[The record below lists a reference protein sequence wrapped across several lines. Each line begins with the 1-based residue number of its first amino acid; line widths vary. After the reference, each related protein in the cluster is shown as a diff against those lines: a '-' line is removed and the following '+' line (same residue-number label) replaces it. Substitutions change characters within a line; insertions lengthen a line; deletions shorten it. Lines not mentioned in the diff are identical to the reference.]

1 MSMYPQLPFKRSA
14 LAVGLA
20 LAALPLYAQQAATVD
35 GAAALPEI
43 RVLGTAE
50 EELRQALGVST
61 ITQEDLQSRPPAND
75 ISEIIRTMPGVNLT
89 GGSSS
94 GQYGN
99 ARQIDLRGMGPENTL
114 ILIDGKPVQSRNGA
128 KMNRTGE
135 RDTRGDSNWVP
146 VEAIESIEVIR
157 GPAAARYGS
166 GAAGGVVNIITK
178 KPTDKFQGSVTLYG
192 KFQDDSMEGDAKR
205 GSFNLSGPI
214 AENLSFRLY
223 GNIAKTDADSPEINR
238 QAAIS
243 NTTIAPA
250 GREGVRNKDLN
261 GLLRWDLTPGQV
273 LELEL
278 GGSRQGGIYTG
289 EAPVSADANV
299 ANTQALLGQETNR
312 TERDTVALTH
322 RGKWDWGTSRLLF
335 QYENTRREQYPTAL
349 AGGPEGSISSTNPA
363 NMITTKMQNYFLTG
377 EVNTPLKLGNSQHM
391 LTSGFEYRNERL
403 NDPAANSQS
412 TTGGGAANDVAALT
426 GGSGTRSGKSD
437 AQTFALFVEDNFEPV
452 QNLVLTPGVRFD
464 HHSQAGNNWSP
475 SLNATYQLNPSWQ
488 FKGGIA
494 RAFKA
499 PNLYQAN
506 PNYLY
511 FTMGNGC
518 PVESPNRGGGCYI
531 VGNEDLKP
539 ETSVNKELGVA
550 YTNQRGLD
558 ASLSYFQNDYKN
570 KIYADMTG
578 GDPVFVGTSQ
588 VFEWRNASK
597 ALVKGFEGNLTVPLL
612 GENGNRLKLINNF
625 TYMLKN
631 HNKQTN
637 QPLSVIPKYTVNSTL
652 DWQLNNAFSA
662 QFTATFYGRQ
672 KSRTVSI
679 TGATNTGN
687 QLNELGAYALF
698 GVSAQ
703 YHVNKNVSLN
713 FGITNL
719 ADKRLYRQSN
729 NSAAGAATYNE
740 VGRAYYASLTARF

>member
-1 MSMYPQLPFKRSA
+1 MSMYPPLPFKRSA

-20 LAALPLYAQQAATVD
+20 LAALPLYAQQAATTVE
-35 GAAALPEI
+35 GAAALPEV

-61 ITQEDLQSRPPAND
+61 ITQEDLASRPPAND

-146 VEAIESIEVIR
+146 AEAIESIEVIR

-178 KPTDKFQGSVTLYG
+178 KPTDKFQGSVTVYG
-192 KFQDDSMEGDAKR
+192 KFQEDAMEGDAKR

-238 QAAIS
+238 QAAVS
-243 NTTIAPA
+243 SSTIAPA

-261 GLLRWDLTPGQV
+261 GLLRWDLTPRQV

-289 EAPVSADANV
+289 ETPVSADANV
-299 ANTQALLGQETNR
+299 ANTQAMLGQETNR
-312 TERDTVALTH
+312 TSRNTVALTH
-322 RGKWDWGTSRLLF
+322 RGKWDWGTSRLLL

-349 AGGPEGSISSTNPA
+349 AGGPEGTISSTNPA
-363 NMITTKMQNYFLTG
+363 DMITTKMQNYFLTG
-377 EVNTPLKLGNSQHM
+377 EVNTPLKIGGSQHM

-412 TTGGGAANDVAALT
+412 ATAGGGNDVSFLT
-426 GGSGTRSGKSD
+426 GGSGKRSGQSD

-452 QNLVLTPGVRFD
+452 QNLILTPGVRFD

-475 SLNATYQLNPSWQ
+475 SLNATYQLNERWQ

-499 PNLYQAN
+499 PNLYQSN

-539 ETSVNKELGVA
+539 ETSINKELGVA
-550 YTNQRGLD
+550 YTNHQGLD

-578 GDPVFVGTSQ
+578 GTPTFVGTSQ

-612 GENGNRLKLINNF
+612 GEHGNRLKLINNF

-631 HNKQTN
+631 HNQETN

-672 KSRTVSI
+672 KSRTVSVA
-679 TGATNTGN
+679 GATLSGN

-729 NSAAGAATYNE
+729 SSGAGAATYNE